1 MTGKGGFDHK
11 AVVDGL
17 FDGVYYV
24 DLYRTIRYWNPAAER
39 LTGYGSD
46 RAVGTRCSDNLLMHV
61 DADGNSLCQTA
72 CPLAHTMADGR
83 VREARVFLHH
93 RDGHRLPVTVRALPM
108 RDRDGKMIGAVEVFS
123 DATGEVQSHEK
134 IEELERLV
142 LLDALTELGNRRMA
156 EMGLRAKLEEFTR
169 YGWVFGVLLVDVDHF
184 KLVNDTHGHDVGD
197 AVLRMVAKTL
207 AFGARR
213 TDTVA
218 RWGGEE
224 FLLLMAVGTPQGL
237 RDMTERLRRL
247 VQESSLDVEGR
258 QIAVTVTIG
267 ATLMRTGDTAESV
280 VRRVD
285 ELLYAGKNGGRNTV
299 MVDA

>member
-1 MTGKGGFDHK
+1 VTGTGKFDHK

-24 DLYRTIRYWNPAAER
+24 DLYRTIQYWNPAAER
-39 LTGYGSD
+39 LTGYGPD

-61 DADGNSLCQTA
+61 DADGNSLCRTA

-83 VREARVFLHH
+83 VREARVYLHH

-108 RDRDGKMIGAVEVFS
+108 RDRDGKMIGSVEVFS
-123 DATGEVQSHEK
+123 DATGEVRSHEK

-156 EMGLRAKLEEFTR
+156 E
-169 YGWVFGVLLVDVDHF
+169 
-184 KLVNDTHGHDVGD
+184 
-197 AVLRMVAKTL
+197 
-207 AFGARR
+207 
-213 TDTVA
+213 
-218 RWGGEE
+218 
-224 FLLLMAVGTPQGL
+224 
-237 RDMTERLRRL
+237 RLRRL
-247 VQESSLDVEGR
+247 VQESSIDVEGG

-267 ATLMRTGDTAESV
+267 ATLMRTGDTAASV

-299 MVDA
+299 MIDA